1 MAYKKVVVMKVAVLA
16 LVRALSATEISAR
29 PDVHVLDLFH
39 LLSAAKNHASDN
51 FVRVV
56 HGKNKGNSIAC
67 YDACTCIRSQPPQCK
82 CNDIFRN
89 EDRCEGCGLCI
100 CTFSI
105 PPIRMCTDTTDSCS
119 PLCSADAA
127 ANSVLKTKVALN

>member
-16 LVRALSATEISAR
+16 LVRALSATEISTR

-39 LLSAAKNHASDN
+39 LLM
-51 FVRVV
+51 RVV

-67 YDACTCIRSQPPQCK
+67 YDACACIRSQPPQCK

-105 PPIRMCTDTTDSCS
+105 PPIRTCTDTTDSCS